1 MDKPKYNEGMA
12 VTYRLAQCG
21 VGSGII
27 IDRGYSE
34 WAKKIFYRVAF
45 SEGIDYVWEDNII
58 V

>member
-21 VGSGII
+21 VG
-27 IDRGYSE
+27 
-34 WAKKIFYRVAF
+34 
-45 SEGIDYVWEDNII
+45 IDYVWEDNII